1 VSVVDYLVGLQAG
14 FDSLAL
20 RPPAPADS
28 EQTRLRTQAQAAQAL
43 TAWCLQ
49 GTMPRLRQRM
59 LVGALRGATGADP
72 QALMAWADAWARQI
86 DGGIRLD
93 AMSTRLQ
100 GLAWRLQTKLN
111 DARIWRARQPAD
123 PWDAGWAQSTP
134 AGLRRLQ
141 AGWMPRRATV
151 VLADAADH
159 EALRLALT
167 ALWQR
172 HASFRHPVRWL
183 WVGGGADLPAV
194 PGQLVARFQLAP
206 PASVSG

>member
-1 VSVVDYLVGLQAG
+1 MSVGDYLVGLRAG

-59 LVGALRGATGADP
+59 LVGALRGASGADP
-72 QALMAWADAWARQI
+72 QALVAWADAFARQI

-93 AMSTRLQ
+93 AMSTRAR
-100 GLAWRLQTKLN
+100 GLAWRLQVKLN
-111 DARIWRARQPAD
+111 DARPWRVRQPDD
-123 PWDAGWAQSTP
+123 PWDAGWALSAP
-134 AGLRRLQ
+134 AALRRLQ
-141 AGWMPRRATV
+141 AAWMPRRATL

-159 EALRLALT
+159 AALRLALA

-172 HASFRHPVRWL
+172 HADFRHPVRWL
-183 WVGGGADLPAV
+183 WVGSGDLPTV
-194 PGQLVARFQLAP
+194 PGQLVARFSLVAV
-206 PASVSG
+206 AGSG